1 MIIQPEKNY
10 LKNDN
15 RILEEENKKP
25 LHLKIIEMT
34 NRRES
39 MIQIGEVAPDFSL
52 PNQDTSI
59 VRLSDYQGKKVV
71 VYFYLNDDTPGCT
84 KEACSFRDRYQDF
97 LKKEAVILGISCD
110 LPKSHQSFIEKFNIP
125 FQLLSDS
132 DTKIANKWGVYGE
145 KNVYGRKF
153 MGIHRTTFI
162 IDEHGKVAHVFKKVA
177 PSTHAREV
185 LNKL

>member
-1 MIIQPEKNY
+1 MLQN
-10 LKNDN
+10 
-15 RILEEENKKP
+15 
-25 LHLKIIEMT
+25 
-34 NRRES
+34 
-39 MIQIGEVAPDFSL
+39 GELAPDFSL
-52 PNQDTSI
+52 PNQENAI
-59 VRLSDYQGKKVV
+59 VRLSDFLGKKIV

-97 LKKEAVILGISCD
+97 QKRETEILGISCD
-110 LPKSHQSFIEKFNIP
+110 LPNSHQSFIEKFNLP

-162 IDEHGKVAHVFKKVA
+162 VDENGKVRHVFRKVA
-177 PSTHAREV
+177 PSSHAREV
-185 LNKL
+185 LTKLDAIR